1 MSTSD
6 HEVNMMRELGRKAAV
21 SLARAPERMG
31 GTQGVAREFARV
43 TKVYSD
49 GRVDVDKGSAAYPMP
64 MLGIRTTTA
73 CLAVEVGDTV
83 VVDTYA
89 HVPVATGVMATA
101 DNRHYVKSSR
111 VVSGS
116 KVVSVE
122 NSDFVYVFS
131 PKEVEAI
138 AESVGAN
145 PDYPTFSACNGDWDA
160 WHGHI
165 TSTAIQAQTCIA
177 FLSEFVTA
185 TLRVNWSLAF
195 VPED

>member
-1 MSTSD
+1 M
-6 HEVNMMRELGRKAAV
+6 
-21 SLARAPERMG
+21 
-31 GTQGVAREFARV
+31 
-43 TKVYSD
+43 
-49 GRVDVDKGSAAYPMP
+49 
-64 MLGIRTTTA
+64 
-73 CLAVEVGDTV
+73 
-83 VVDTYA
+83 
-89 HVPVATGVMATA
+89 
-101 DNRHYVKSSR
+101 
-111 VVSGS
+111 SGS

-160 WHGHI
+160 WNGYI